1 MSMRIGAAQELR
13 SYNLKIKSKIAFQT
27 MKYTLSQ
34 IAAVC
39 GGKLSGHDSEVQSV
53 VTDSRSLSCE
63 LGNTPL
69 FVAMRGANHDSH
81 AYINQMYGRGVRAF
95 LVEREVEQ
103 LPACGYVL
111 VENAIAALQ
120 SLAAYHRAQFHGTVV
135 GITGSNGKT
144 VIKEWIAE
152 ELPAGMKCYRSPK
165 SYNSQLGVPLSVLM
179 IEGDEELALFEA
191 GISKPGE
198 MERLE
203 RVIRPDVVIFTSI
216 GDAHQE
222 NFLNL
227 EQKCIEK
234 MILARSAR
242 KIIYH
247 SYYEPLGRMI
257 ASHYADRKPI
267 DAATYPTVAETVI
280 GNEASRRNAQLVEAF
295 CAVMN
300 YPAPSFSEAPEV
312 AMRLE
317 VKEGINDSILI
328 NDAYNLDLNSL
339 ALALDYL
346 HTVALSRRKTLIL
359 SDIAQSGLS
368 DDELYARV
376 AGMVSR
382 AGVDSLIGIGS
393 KLKRYAALFGC
404 EKEFYTST
412 DECIGR
418 ISRAA
423 VVGRAVL
430 LKGARDFRFEK
441 LAHALSHKSHT
452 TVLEVDLDAMI
463 HNLNYFRAKLAPQ
476 TRLVAMVKAGSYGTG
491 DFEVAQMLQ
500 HQGVDYLAVAFTD
513 EGVLLR
519 ERGITMP
526 IVVLNADADSFDQ
539 MIANR
544 LEPEIYSFRSLDDFA
559 TAVQHAGEYR
569 YPIHLKLD
577 TGMHRLG
584 FMEDELEQLCSDLS
598 NYPQVKIA
606 SVFSH
611 LNCSDMP
618 EEDSYTREQI
628 ARYDRMSSRI
638 TASLSYSVIR
648 HTAASAAIDRFPEA
662 QFDMCR
668 LGLGLYG
675 FGWRHNEALC
685 PVTTLKTRIVQLK
698 HLRAGDAVGYGR
710 AGKLLRDTT
719 TATIPIGYADGLD
732 RHLGCGRWSM
742 RVKGQPAPIVGRIC
756 MDSCMIDITDI
767 AGVEEGD
774 EVIIF
779 SPQTGNDLETMA
791 DLLGTISYE
800 IMTSISSRVKRIYL
814 KE

>member
-1 MSMRIGAAQELR
+1 MNYR
-13 SYNLKIKSKIAFQT
+13 
-27 MKYTLSQ
+27 LSQ
-34 IAAVC
+34 IAAVV
-39 GGKLSGHDSEVQSV
+39 GGRFSGEDRDVRSV

-63 LGNTPL
+63 LGCDPM
-69 FVAMRGANHDSH
+69 FVAMCGANHDSH
-81 AYINQMYGRGVRAF
+81 RFLSEMYARGVRAF
-95 LVEREVEQ
+95 LVERPVEAM
-103 LPACGYVL
+103 PECGYV
-111 VENAIAALQ
+111 VVKNAIAALQ
-120 SLAAYHRAQFHGTVV
+120 SLAAFHRARFKGTVV

-179 IEGDEELALFEA
+179 IEGDEQLALIEA

-203 RVIRPDVVIFTSI
+203 RIIRPDVVVFTSI

-227 EQKCIEK
+227 EQKCLEK
-234 MILARSAR
+234 MVLAHRAR
-242 KIIYH
+242 MIVYH
-247 SYYEPLGRMI
+247 SHYEPLGHLI
-257 ASHYADRKPI
+257 ASRFAERKLF
-267 DAATYPTVAETVI
+267 DAAAAPQLPEAVI
-280 GNEASRRNAQLVEAF
+280 GNEASRRNAQIVEAF
-295 CAVMN
+295 CSAMGF
-300 YPAPSFSEAPEV
+300 PAPSFSAAPQV

-317 VKEGINDSILI
+317 VKDGINDSVLI

-346 HTVALSRRKTLIL
+346 HSVALTRRRTLVL

-368 DDELYARV
+368 DDELYGRV
-376 AGMVSR
+376 AGMVAR
-382 AGVDSLIGIGS
+382 AGIDTLVGIGP
-393 KLKRYAALFGC
+393 KLKRYAALFDC
-404 EKEFYTST
+404 DKVFYAST
-412 DECIGR
+412 DECIARIGR
-418 ISRAA
+418 R
-423 VVGRAVL
+423 VVAGRAVL

-441 LAHALSHKSHT
+441 LAHALSCKSHT
-452 TVLEVDLDAMI
+452 TVLEVDLDAMT
-463 HNLNYFRAKLAPQ
+463 HNLNYFRSKLDFR
-476 TRLVAMVKAGSYGTG
+476 TKLVAMVKAGSYGAG

-500 HQGVDYLAVAFTD
+500 HQRVDYLAVAFAD

-559 TAVQHAGEYR
+559 RAVNHAGEIR
-569 YPIHLKLD
+569 YPIHVKLD

-584 FMEDELEQLCSDLS
+584 FMEGEIGRLCDVLKEL
-598 NYPQVKIA
+598 PAVKVA

-611 LNCSDMP
+611 LNCADMP
-618 EEDSYTREQI
+618 EEDAYTRAQI
-628 ARYDRMSSRI
+628 DRYDRMS
-638 TASLSYSVIR
+638 TQLVEALPYAVIR
-648 HTAASAAIDRFPEA
+648 HTANSAAIERFPEA

-675 FGWRHNEALC
+675 FGWQHNPALR
-685 PVTTLKTRIVQLK
+685 PVSALKTRIVQIK
-698 HLRAGDAVGYGR
+698 HLEAGDAVGYGR
-710 AGKLLRDTT
+710 AGRLTRPTV
-719 TATIPIGYADGLD
+719 TATVPIGYADGLD

-742 RVKGQPAPIVGRIC
+742 LVAGQPAPIVGRVC

-767 AGVEEGD
+767 PGVEEGD
-774 EVIIF
+774 EAVVF
-779 SPQTGNDLETMA
+779 SAAPGNDLETMA
-791 DLLGTISYE
+791 DVLGTIPYE
-800 IMTSISSRVKRIYL
+800 IMTSVSGRVKRIYL